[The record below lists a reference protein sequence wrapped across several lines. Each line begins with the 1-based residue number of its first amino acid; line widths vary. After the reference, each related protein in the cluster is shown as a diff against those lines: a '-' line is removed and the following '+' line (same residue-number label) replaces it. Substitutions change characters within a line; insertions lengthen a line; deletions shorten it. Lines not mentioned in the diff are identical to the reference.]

1 MNFSA
6 SSQLGCWLCGWC
18 RWLQGDPPVPPAIIL
33 CVYVKTQPRVSR
45 VNRPLCV
52 LGWIGHGFRS
62 YLRYQILIL
71 KRPCE
76 LFSWYLKLLCFH
88 LCSDCFSWHFNKKRI
103 LFNLILQRQNSSFG
117 KFFLKPDVTLMPCLI
132 ISYNSSLPAKSPF
145 HFSTVFFFLPP
156 PLSFF
161 QYVTLP
167 CRAALL
173 PSQRVGN
180 ACVTL
185 TL

>member
-1 MNFSA
+1 M
-6 SSQLGCWLCGWC
+6 
-18 RWLQGDPPVPPAIIL
+18 
-33 CVYVKTQPRVSR
+33 YVKTQSQVSQ

-52 LGWIGHGFRS
+52 LGWICRGFLFAVSGFNFASFSADTWS
-62 YLRYQILIL
+62 Y
-71 KRPCE
+71 
-76 LFSWYLKLLCFH
+76 CFH
-88 LCSDCFSWHFNKKRI
+88 LCSDCFSWHFNKKHI

-117 KFFLKPDVTLMPCLI
+117 KFFLKPDVTLMQCLI

-145 HFSTVFFFLPP
+145 HFSTVFFFLSP

-173 PSQRVGN
+173 LSQRVGN